1 MAILTNLRKRVSGS
15 DNERGAILILS
26 ALIMMLLLFIAAFAT
41 DLGAWYRQG
50 QAQQRAADVGSLNGM
65 QAYDREYK
73 AYFDT
78 AGVQTWTQLTAA
90 QRIEAERQAMAAAV
104 NTIIGLLETSGHTFS
119 STPTEVQLSP
129 PPNVAGDQSIFTITS
144 DNGTVVT
151 ITREADGMSVS
162 LSADG
167 DQYFSNLLRDA
178 PQITRKS
185 TAVLSNCGAE
195 CTHTIEI
202 NPPFVGFNATGKG
215 DGYKPL
221 LFDKDTTSD
230 GIEEIWAVNH
240 HSNGGTNYE
249 IICMSVETKSECS
262 GTTNS
267 HYTLNYQ
274 TASRSVEYMAPNG
287 KIYFAGRDIANNR
300 GGIVCFDAATRAYCS
315 TAFVDQFDSTN
326 YKWPN
331 TLNLVGPYEYNG
343 NLYVV
348 AQNGQLGCVTTAMV
362 PCATPII
369 NLASFGDSRL
379 AALNDANKSYASNG
393 EQIGSKLYITQT
405 APTGLMFS
413 CIDLSN
419 NSSCFTPVFTTTV
432 SAGGKNPTTFFK
444 YDTAGNE
451 TGICVYQMQ
460 QKASACVSL
469 SGVFQGEVT
478 GMSTAFASL
487 KQNWG
492 GDAFSWEGKRT
503 FFGGGNSNR
512 VGCWSWED
520 GGVACPDSSILV
532 TDSTYVSNG
541 NGVEPYAFTQVTD
554 SCIVGLGDESIFFSF
569 NPEGFTPCVDA
580 KLSTVILPC
589 TCADNTNKWGEVRL
603 PSELMAKVDQMWA
616 TISATEGGAAV
627 STDLDRVELHNN
639 GGIIDLRTVDPS
651 VNVLYLTLEVNAKLD
666 PTTGDPVWTEPISA
680 DLAIIVQPT
689 LAN

>member
-1 MAILTNLRKRVSGS
+1 MFVAFVPIRDGMSATSRIRQRALTS
-15 DNERGAILILS
+15 DRERGAILIMS
-26 ALIMMLLLFIAAFAT
+26 ALVMILLLFIAAFAT

-73 AYFDT
+73 AYFD
-78 AGVQTWTQLTAA
+78 ANGVQTWTQLTDQ
-90 QRIEAERQAMAAAV
+90 QRFEAERQAMLAAI
-104 NTIIGLLETSGHTFS
+104 NTIVGLLETSGHSFS
-119 STPTEVQLSP
+119 NAPTEVQVSP
-129 PPNVAGDQSIFTITS
+129 PPNSPGDQSIYTITS
-144 DNGTVVT
+144 DNGTLVT

-178 PQITRKS
+178 PTITRKS

-195 CTHTIEI
+195 CTRSIEI
-202 NPPFVGFNATGKG
+202 NPPFVGFDATGKG

-221 LFDKDTTSD
+221 LFDKDTSSD

-240 HSNGGTNYE
+240 HSNGGSNYE
-249 IICMSVETKSECS
+249 IICMNVETKSECS
-262 GTTNS
+262 GSANV

-287 KIYFAGRDIANNR
+287 KIYFAGRDIPNNR
-300 GGIVCFDAATRAYCS
+300 GGIVCFDAATRSYCS
-315 TAFVDQFDSTN
+315 TPFVDLFDSTN

-362 PCATPII
+362 ACSTPII
-369 NLASFGDSRL
+369 DTATFGDSRMPP
-379 AALNDANKSYASNG
+379 LNHGTRSFPSNG
-393 EQIGSKLYITQT
+393 EQLGSKLFLTHT
-405 APTGLMFS
+405 TVTGLMFS

-432 SAGGKNPTTFFK
+432 GANGKNPTTFFK

-460 QKASACVSL
+460 QQKSACVSL
-469 SGVFQGEVT
+469 TGTWQGEIA

-492 GDAFSWEGKRT
+492 GDSFSWDGRRT

-520 GGVACPDSSILV
+520 GSVPCPDNSLLV
-532 TDSTYVSNG
+532 TDSTYVNNS
-541 NGVEPYAFTQVTD
+541 NGVEPYAFTQVT
-554 SCIVGLGDESIFFSF
+554 ESWTVERRAS
-569 NPEGFTPCVDA
+569 
-580 KLSTVILPC
+580 KSTLLLLQPRRIHPLRRRQAPHRDLPLHLLR
-589 TCADNTNKWGEVRL
+589 TTRGGSGARSDL
-603 PSELMAKVDQMWA
+603 PAELMAKVDEMWA
-616 TISATEGGAAV
+616 TISASDGGAAI
-627 STDLDRVELHNN
+627 SSDLDRVELHNN
-639 GGIIDLRTVDPS
+639 GGNTSTSAASTRPS
-651 VNVLYLTLEVNAKLD
+651 TSS
-666 PTTGDPVWTEPISA
+666 T
-680 DLAIIVQPT
+680 
-689 LAN
+689 